1 MTVRLHT
8 MPCYPHQVGYYYRNN
23 ATAEYGDHDNEIV
36 GTRATDENGYLS
48 MDVYRPWSVR
58 TSDEQSIVITSA
70 SDGIVLCTNLNW
82 TLVDGAFSSAVSIVS
97 LLAVIGVLMKQ
108 MFFE

>member
-8 MPCYPHQVGYYYRNN
+8 MPCYPHQGGYYYRNN

-48 MDVYRPWSVR
+48 MDVYRPCQSVLVMNNLLLLLLHL
-58 TSDEQSIVITSA
+58 TELFYVPISI
-70 SDGIVLCTNLNW
+70 GLW
-82 TLVDGAFSSAVSIVS
+82 
-97 LLAVIGVLMKQ
+97 
-108 MFFE
+108 